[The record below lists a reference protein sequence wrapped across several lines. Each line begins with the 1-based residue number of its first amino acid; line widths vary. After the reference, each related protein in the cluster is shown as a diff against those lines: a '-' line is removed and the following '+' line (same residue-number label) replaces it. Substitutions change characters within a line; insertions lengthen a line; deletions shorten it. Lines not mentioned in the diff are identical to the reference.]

1 MGGLKNIANELGKTF
16 FNIAVAIL
24 VFVLLQPFVKGE
36 LTKFLVG
43 TAFIG
48 ISFSLLIGSIL
59 LYFGGSKDDS

>member
-1 MGGLKNIANELGKTF
+1 MEGLKNIANELGKTF

-43 TAFIG
+43 H
-48 ISFSLLIGSIL
+48 SFYRYIFLSFDWFCSSI
-59 LYFGGSKDDS
+59 FWRK